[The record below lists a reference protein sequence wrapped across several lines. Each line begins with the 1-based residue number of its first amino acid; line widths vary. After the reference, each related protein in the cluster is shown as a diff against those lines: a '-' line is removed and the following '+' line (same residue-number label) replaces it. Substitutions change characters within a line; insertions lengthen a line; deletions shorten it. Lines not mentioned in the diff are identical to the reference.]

1 MIAIQSIHFLNG
13 ASGIILISNGSAP
26 KAAARTFGVVMSARR
41 FRISLRQFVHR
52 SRFTQIGLLMGLWL
66 LGGLIARA
74 LNLPV
79 PGGIV
84 GMLLA
89 LGLLMSGGVSLFSLR
104 RGAQWFLAE
113 MLLFFVPAVL
123 GVLDHPE
130 FLGLLGL
137 KILAIILASTVA
149 VMAATALTV
158 DLIFRW
164 SEKLWSEKHGR
175 LAA

>member
-1 MIAIQSIHFLNG
+1 M
-13 ASGIILISNGSAP
+13 SNSP
-26 KAAARTFGVVMSARR
+26 FRDFSKAKTMSARR
-41 FRISLRQFVHR
+41 FRISFRHFVHR
-52 SRFTQIGLLMGLWL
+52 SRLTQIGLIFVLWL
-66 LGGLIARA
+66 AGTQIAQA
-74 LNLPV
+74 LHLPL

-89 LGLLMSGGVSLFSLR
+89 LALLLTRGVSLFSIK
-104 RGAQWFLAE
+104 RGADWFLAE

-123 GVLDHPE
+123 GVLDHRE

-137 KILAIILASTVA
+137 KILAIILVSTVA

-164 SEKLWSEKHGR
+164 SEKHER